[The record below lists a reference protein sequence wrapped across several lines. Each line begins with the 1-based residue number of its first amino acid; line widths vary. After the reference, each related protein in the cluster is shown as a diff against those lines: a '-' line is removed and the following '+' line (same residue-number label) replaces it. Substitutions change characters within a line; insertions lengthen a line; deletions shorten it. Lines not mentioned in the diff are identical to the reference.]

1 MMIITIDGP
10 AGSGKGTLARRL
22 AEDLGFYHL
31 DTGLLYRSVAY
42 TALHQ
47 GVDLTD
53 EDALVALAADM
64 PLTQLNKTLLAGE
77 GIGRAASDVAKMP
90 RVRVALLD
98 VQRRTAHR
106 PPGGKPGCVLDGRDT
121 GTIICPDAPVKFF
134 LTADLQE
141 RARRRCD
148 ELTAAGDAG
157 DFETILSMLRQ
168 RDEQDAGRAVAP
180 LRCAADAHTLDTT
193 HLTVEEILFFAK
205 TIARDMMNPQ
215 RLDVCEGA
223 A

>member
-1 MMIITIDGP
+1 
-10 AGSGKGTLARRL
+10 
-22 AEDLGFYHL
+22 
-31 DTGLLYRSVAY
+31 VAY
-42 TALHQ
+42 TALQQ

-148 ELTAAGDAG
+148 ELTAAGDAA

-168 RDEQDAGRAVAP
+168 RDAQDAGRAVAP

-193 HLTVEEILFFAK
+193 HLTVDEILFFAK
-205 TIARDMMNPQ
+205 TIARDRMNPQ

>member
-31 DTGLLYRSVAY
+31 DTGLLYRAVGYA
-42 TALHQ
+42 ALER
-47 GVDLTD
+47 GVDLGN
-53 EDALVALAADM
+53 EDALVALAADV
-64 PLTQLNKTLLAGE
+64 PLTQLNKTVLAGE
-77 GIGRAASDVAKMP
+77 VIGRAASDVAKMP

-98 VQRRTAHR
+98 LQRRTAHR
-106 PPGGKPGCVLDGRDT
+106 PPAGKQGCVLDGRDT

-134 LTADLQE
+134 LTACLHE
-141 RARRRCD
+141 RASRRVA
-148 ELTAAGDAG
+148 ELTSTGQPADFDQIYQMLQARDA
-157 DFETILSMLRQ
+157 
-168 RDEQDAGRAVAP
+168 QDAGRSVAP
-180 LRCAADAHTLDTT
+180 LRKAADAHALDTT

-205 TIARDMMNPQ
+205 TIVRDIMDPQ
-215 RLDVCEGA
+215 RLDMCEGA